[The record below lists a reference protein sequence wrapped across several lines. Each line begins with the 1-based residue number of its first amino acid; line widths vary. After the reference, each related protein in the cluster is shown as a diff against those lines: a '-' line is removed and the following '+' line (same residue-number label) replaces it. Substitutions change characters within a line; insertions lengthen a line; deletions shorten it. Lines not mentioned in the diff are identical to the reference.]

1 MTIAAI
7 GATVAATAG
16 ATVAAVARAIVGA
29 FRLLLIL
36 LTLLFGLAVCAAAGR
51 DGSGAFAGDSGRAR
65 FNRIAMRWNRVM
77 VVLLG
82 VRCQYRGPGI
92 AIVDAAAPAPAPGLG
107 RGRAHGRGALLVSN
121 HISWLDTMVFGARW
135 PVLFLAKSEVAA
147 WPALGW
153 LARRA
158 GTLFIARGHGA
169 EQATRDIGDAL
180 RRGRSVVL
188 FAEGRTTDGR
198 GVKRFQPRLLQAA
211 LDAGAPV
218 QAAALRYT
226 DRRGRTVT
234 RHSFAVTTLIRG
246 VWRAVA
252 GPPITAEI
260 TLFAP
265 LPPADRQTLAR
276 QAEQSVRTQIQ
287 NPAD

>member
-1 MTIAAI
+1 MTIAA

-16 ATVAAVARAIVGA
+16 ATVVAAGRAIVGA

-36 LTLLFGLAVCAAAGR
+36 LALLFGLAVCAAAGA
-51 DGSGAFAGDSGRAR
+51 GAFAGDSGRAR
-65 FNRIAMRWNRVM
+65 FNRVAMRWNRGM
-77 VVLLG
+77 VKLLG
-82 VRCQYRGPGI
+82 VRCKYRGAGI
-92 AIVDAAAPAPAPGLG
+92 ATVDAAPAPAHG
-107 RGRAHGRGALLVSN
+107 HGRGALLVSN
-121 HISWLDTMVFGARW
+121 HISWLDTLVFGARW

-234 RHSFAVTTLIRG
+234 RHSFAVTTLMRG

>member
-1 MTIAAI
+1 VTIAAI
-7 GATVAATAG
+7 GATVAAGRAIVG
-16 ATVAAVARAIVGA
+16 AIVGA

-51 DGSGAFAGDSGRAR
+51 DGAGAFAGDSGRAR
-65 FNRIAMRWNRVM
+65 FNRVAMRWNRVM
-77 VVLLG
+77 VALLG
-82 VRCQYRGPGI
+82 VRCQYRGAGI
-92 AIVDAAAPAPAPGLG
+92 ATVDATPAP
-107 RGRAHGRGALLVSN
+107 AHGRGALLVSN
-121 HISWLDTMVFGARW
+121 HISWLDTLVFGARW

-234 RHSFAVTTLIRG
+234 PQSPHRHPTTTPQSP
-246 VWRAVA
+246 V
-252 GPPITAEI
+252 PI
-260 TLFAP
+260 
-265 LPPADRQTLAR
+265 LPPRFAR
-276 QAEQSVRTQIQ
+276 GASQPTARRGRRT
-287 NPAD
+287 P

>member
-7 GATVAATAG
+7 GATVAAAG
-16 ATVAAVARAIVGA
+16 RAIVGA

-51 DGSGAFAGDSGRAR
+51 DGAGAFAGDSGRAR

-77 VVLLG
+77 VKLLG
-82 VRCQYRGPGI
+82 VRCRYRGPGI
-92 AIVDAAAPAPAPGLG
+92 ATVDAAPAPG
-107 RGRAHGRGALLVSN
+107 HGRGALLVSN
-121 HISWLDTMVFGARW
+121 HISWLDTLVFGARW

-246 VWRAVA
+246 VWCAVA

>member
-7 GATVAATAG
+7 GATVV
-16 ATVAAVARAIVGA
+16 ATVVATGRAIVGA

-51 DGSGAFAGDSGRAR
+51 DGAGAFAGDSGRAR
-65 FNRIAMRWNRVM
+65 FNRVAMRWNRVM
-77 VVLLG
+77 VKLLG
-82 VRCQYRGPGI
+82 VRCRYRGAGI
-92 AIVDAAAPAPAPGLG
+92 ATVDAAPAP
-107 RGRAHGRGALLVSN
+107 AHGRGALLVSN
-121 HISWLDTMVFGARW
+121 HISWLDTLVFGARW

>member
-16 ATVAAVARAIVGA
+16 ATVAAGRAIVGA

-36 LTLLFGLAVCAAAGR
+36 LALLFGLAVCAAAGR
-51 DGSGAFAGDSGRAR
+51 DGAGAFAGDSGRAR
-65 FNRIAMRWNRVM
+65 FNRVAMRWNRVM
-77 VVLLG
+77 VKLLG
-82 VRCQYRGPGI
+82 VRCRYRGAGI
-92 AIVDAAAPAPAPGLG
+92 ATVDAAPAP
-107 RGRAHGRGALLVSN
+107 AHGRGALLVSN
-121 HISWLDTMVFGARW
+121 HISWLDTLVFGARW

>member
-16 ATVAAVARAIVGA
+16 ATVAAGRAIVGA

-51 DGSGAFAGDSGRAR
+51 DGVGAFAGDSGRAR
-65 FNRIAMRWNRVM
+65 FNRVAMRWNRVM
-77 VVLLG
+77 VALLG
-82 VRCQYRGPGI
+82 VRCRYRGAGI
-92 AIVDAAAPAPAPGLG
+92 ATVDAAPAP
-107 RGRAHGRGALLVSN
+107 AHGRGALLVSN
-121 HISWLDTMVFGARW
+121 HISWLDTLVFGARW